1 MQKDLAAD
9 AECAAVVQ
17 VDGKVVRQMVRQMD
31 RKVVRKMD
39 RQMDRQINHDLR
51 KINLLPTIKAACAVH
66 AVVRVRVRVGCR
78 ALSSIRCTD

>member
-17 VDGKVVRQMVRQMD
+17 VDGKVVRKIVRQMV
-31 RKVVRKMD
+31 RKVVRKVV
-39 RQMDRQINHDLR
+39 RKIVRKMDRQINHDLR
-51 KINLLPTIKAACAVH
+51 KINLPTIKAACAVH
-66 AVVRVRVRVGCR
+66 AVARAACR

>member
-17 VDGKVVRQMVRQMD
+17 VDGKVVRKMDRQMD
-31 RKVVRKMD
+31 RQMVRKVVRKMD
-39 RQMDRQINHDLR
+39 RRISHDLR

-66 AVVRVRVRVGCR
+66 AVVRVRVECQ
-78 ALSSIRCTD
+78 ALSSIHCTD